1 VIGEETMM
9 NWIKKAP
16 TSVLIASIGAGVVVS
31 LGFLAGFVVLALNGQ
46 DTTEYRGLV
55 NIAMNA
61 VTVFLGAIAAV
72 GATSAAKSA
81 SNAEEQTNGTL
92 TEKDREIAG
101 LRRDLSALRD
111 HGGR

>member
-1 VIGEETMM
+1 MM

-16 TSVLIASIGAGVVVS
+16 TAVLVSAIGGGALIT
-31 LGFLAGFVVLALNGQ
+31 LGFLAGFVVLTLNGQ

-55 NIAMNA
+55 NLAMNA
-61 VTVFLGAIAAV
+61 VTVFLGVITAV

-92 TEKDREIAG
+92 TARDETIAALLQKIDDEREQ
-101 LRRDLSALRD
+101 RRT
-111 HGGR
+111 GGPR